1 MALLS
6 NWIEKQKHQMGIFLS
21 QLFDKK
27 IVISYN
33 KWTNYYLQPRIVIR
47 KGNYA
52 TLLVE

>member
-6 NWIEKQKHQMGIFLS
+6 NWIEKQKHQMGFFFS
-21 QLFDKK
+21 QLSDKK
-27 IVISYN
+27 FVISCN

-47 KGNYA
+47 KGNCA